1 MSASIASEE
10 RRATV
15 GEVELAYQTL
25 GDPGDRP
32 LLLIM
37 GLAAQM
43 IWWPDGLCEL
53 LANRGFWLIR
63 FDNRDC
69 GHSSVVDALGTPS
82 LQEAFAGGDG
92 AAPYTLSELA
102 GDAAGLLDALGI
114 GAAHVVGA
122 SMGGM
127 IAQALAIEHPD
138 RVLSLT
144 SIMSTTGER
153 AVGRPTAAAQQVL
166 MTPPPLD
173 DREAYVDSV
182 AAARAVLGSPG
193 LERDEAW
200 TREIAGRSFDRGVH
214 PSGTLRQLVGII
226 RSPDRTEALRRLRLP
241 TTVIHG
247 TDDPL
252 ISVSGGEATA
262 AAIPGAE
269 LVLIEGM
276 GHDLPPASWEPIV
289 DAVAANAERVTRTA

>member
-10 RRATV
+10 RRAAV
-15 GEVELAYQTL
+15 GEVDLAYQTL

-43 IWWPDGLCEL
+43 IWWPDGFCEL

-63 FDNRDC
+63 FDNRDS

-82 LQEAFAGGDG
+82 LPDALAGGDG
-92 AAPYTLSELA
+92 AAPYALSELA

-138 RVLSLT
+138 RVLSLA

-166 MTPPPLD
+166 MRAPPLD

-214 PSGTLRQLVGII
+214 PTGTLRQLVGII
-226 RSPDRTEALRRLRLP
+226 RSPDRTEALGRLRLP

-269 LVLIEGM
+269 LVLIDGM

-289 DAVAANAERVTRTA
+289 DAVAANAERAATTA